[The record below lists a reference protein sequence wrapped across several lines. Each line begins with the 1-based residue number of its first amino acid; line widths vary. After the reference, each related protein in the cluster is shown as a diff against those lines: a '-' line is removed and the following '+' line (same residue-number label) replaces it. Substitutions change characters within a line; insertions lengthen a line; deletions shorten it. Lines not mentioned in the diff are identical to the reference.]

1 MSTDLKAKFAAIAP
15 AAGLQVDA
23 EKGII
28 KDVAL
33 VSIGDAAGHGLRV
46 DMQTLKDFYALV
58 QGKTVKAFINH
69 EDNPKPTEAIG
80 LYSGFYIDAEAGI
93 LRAAQF
99 QAFKAFR
106 ENNKA
111 EYDTLFEMAS
121 SAPEAFGISANF
133 FYKTEDATDGGD
145 PFTRPTH
152 VESFDIVCTPA
163 ANKALFSREQKQNE
177 TKSQEV
183 LDAEIKKATQE
194 KLNETQ
200 SQLTTSLK
208 SQFSTVKTVFAHF
221 SKRPAALPL
230 IAKFAAEMPEDA
242 KPEDV
247 IAKVELALN
256 EEEQAALVAE
266 RDALKAEV
274 ETLKKELDALKPKEA
289 ELAALSIKHAELSKK
304 SDEQAAETAQL
315 KKLTARFGI
324 KPIATGAPEGKEPA
338 TITRA
343 KFNALSHADREIH
356 MKAGGKLTD

>member
-1 MSTDLKAKFAAIAP
+1 MSTDLKAKFRTQPAISADK
-15 AAGLQVDA
+15 VDPVN
-23 EKGII
+23 GII
-28 KDVAL
+28 RDIAL
-33 VSIGDAAGHGLRV
+33 VSIGEAGGWNLRA
-46 DMQTLKDFYALV
+46 DMKSL
-58 QGKTVKAFINH
+58 QGFFELISGKSVKAFLNH
-69 EDNPKPTEAIG
+69 EDDPAPTEAVG
-80 LYSGFYIDAEAGI
+80 LYSGFYIDAEAGV

-99 QAFKAFR
+99 KAFKAFR
-106 ENNKA
+106 DNDKQGYE
-111 EYDTLFEMAS
+111 TLFEMA
-121 SAPEAFGISANF
+121 AEGADAFGTSAVF
-133 FYKTEDATDGGD
+133 DYKKEAAEDGGS
-145 PFTRPTH
+145 PFVRPIH
-152 VESFDIVCTPA
+152 VDSFDFVGAPA
-163 ANKALFSREQKQNE
+163 INSALFERGEKQNE

-200 SQLTTSLK
+200 SQLTASLK

-324 KPIATGAPEGKEPA
+324 KPIVTGAPEGKEAP

-343 KFNALSHADREIH
+343 QFNALSHPEREAH